1 MDLLLVIN
9 DDKSHYV
16 YIKDFN
22 RFMFHKTKNKNKKY
36 FCKSCLQC
44 FSSKNVLTKHKEVC
58 LSINGA
64 QSVRLEK
71 GTIEFKNYFKQIPVP
86 FKIYADF
93 ESNLESAEIYE
104 GFYSKK
110 YQDHVPC
117 SFAYKVVCIDNR
129 FTEPIALFR
138 GKNAAY
144 EFIKAILK
152 EYDCC
157 KKAMKK
163 HFNKNLIMSEEEEQ
177 FQSSNTCWICEKLI
191 DDNDEKVRDHCH
203 VTGKLRGT
211 AHWSCSTNLQL
222 TKNVPAIFHTLR
234 GYDSHL
240 IFRELNKFDLKIDVI
255 PNGLEKYQAFF

>member
-1 MDLLLVIN
+1 MDLLLVT
-9 DDKSHYV
+9 DGDKSRYV
-16 YIKDFN
+16 YIKDFD
-22 RFMFHKTKNKNKKY
+22 RFIFNKTKNKNKKN
-36 FCKSCLQC
+36 FCKSCLLC
-44 FSSKNVLTKHKEVC
+44 FSSKNMLAKYKKDY
-58 LSINGA
+58 LSINGV

-71 GTIEFKNYFKQIPVP
+71 RMLDLKNYFKQIPVP

-129 FTEPIALFR
+129 FTEPIAFFR

-144 EFIKAILK
+144 GFIKAILK

-191 DDNDEKVRDHCH
+191 DDKDEKVRDHCH

-222 TKNVPAIFHTLR
+222 TKNVPAIFHTMR

-240 IFRELNKFDLKIDVI
+240 IFRELSKFDVSHE
-255 PNGLEKYQAFF
+255 P